1 MTCNSLVQERDQWKD
16 QVKSLA
22 RQNTQELEMM
32 KDYLRET
39 LQQGAGPTSPSSLG
53 VPKTD
58 SAPRNSFRSELRDF
72 KEQVVGMQQQAR
84 QYLLNERER
93 FQVKESAFKAH
104 MLESDIQITRLQGE
118 YEFTISAQQAGLKFE
133 SCDNGRN
140 LCVKAVL
147 KGSEPERNGVMPG
160 DVIITIRNPKE
171 NRVRRVENQD
181 AQVTLE
187 LFRQHPRP
195 MICKFRKYEA
205 HHQLRDLLR
214 RKRELLEN
222 VPESALHDMIGAPDT
237 PQAHHDEPGAKP
249 QHQRRH

>member
-1 MTCNSLVQERDQWKD
+1 
-16 QVKSLA
+16 
-22 RQNTQELEMM
+22 MM

-39 LQQGAGPTSPSSLG
+39 LRDSQQQQKQSSALSPPTSDG
-53 VPKTD
+53 
-58 SAPRNSFRSELRDF
+58 ARHSFRSELRDF
-72 KEQVVGMQQQAR
+72 KEQVVGMQEQAR

-147 KGSEPERNGVMPG
+147 KGSQPEQNGVMPG

-181 AQVTLE
+181 AQVTLD

-205 HHQLRDLLR
+205 HHQLRDLWR

-222 VPESALHDMIGAPDT
+222 VPAGYNDYAQKSK
-237 PQAHHDEPGAKP
+237 PQPVVAEPGAKP
-249 QHQRRH
+249 KHTRRNSNLFHESEISQNG

>member
-1 MTCNSLVQERDQWKD
+1 
-16 QVKSLA
+16 
-22 RQNTQELEMM
+22 MM
-32 KDYLRET
+32 KDYLRDT
-39 LQQGAGPTSPSSLG
+39 IRDNQTQKIPSAHSPPVADGA
-53 VPKTD
+53 
-58 SAPRNSFRSELRDF
+58 RNSFRSELRDF
-72 KEQVVGMQQQAR
+72 KEQVVGMQEQAR

-118 YEFTISAQQAGLKFE
+118 YEFTISAEKAGLKFE
-133 SCDNGRN
+133 ACDSGRN

-147 KGSEPERNGVMPG
+147 KGSQPEQNGVMPG

-181 AQVTLE
+181 SQVTLD

-195 MICKFRKYEA
+195 MIVKFRKYEA
-205 HHQLRDLLR
+205 HHQLRDLWR

-222 VPESALHDMIGAPDT
+222 VPESALHDLVGAPDT

-249 QHQRRH
+249 QHQR